1 MSFSENLVFLK
12 DFIGFSWFWGGPRE
26 FPESSRGA
34 QVAPGSVPASP
45 FGPPGALDGV
55 QELLKRSKVGPRSSK
70 SSPKEQKVGPEGPLK
85 ESENGF
91 RVSFSAMRSSL
102 RISVLSVWTK
112 KVR

>member
-1 MSFSENLVFLK
+1 MCGETQKGSREPLGREESASGVSFSENLVFLK

-55 QELLKRSKVGPRSSK
+55 QELLERSKVGPRSSK
-70 SSPKEQKVGPEGPLK
+70 SSPKEQKVGLEGP
-85 ESENGF
+85 
-91 RVSFSAMRSSL
+91 
-102 RISVLSVWTK
+102 
-112 KVR
+112 